1 MFYDFLR
8 NERIFISSKCEII
21 VIGFNFGIIMLRI
34 RVSCILEIVLNVV
47 VPLLNVACSRLILL
61 VQNPQGSYTLGPH
74 AVGYLKKTKMVWWN
88 NLVKAIFI
96 AWESIHWIGKT
107 HMHMNCT
114 RAIKWVLI
122 NGRML
127 KLFYRISAACGTT
140 NEGHSWVMYFIWWSS
155 IVFCEFKPKRFVY
168 VLKMNSINS
177 YKINAK
183 LK

>member
-74 AVGYLKKTKMVWWN
+74 AVGYLKK
-88 NLVKAIFI
+88 L
-96 AWESIHWIGKT
+96 
-107 HMHMNCT
+107 
-114 RAIKWVLI
+114 KWC
-122 NGRML
+122 GR
-127 KLFYRISAACGTT
+127 I
-140 NEGHSWVMYFIWWSS
+140 I
-155 IVFCEFKPKRFVY
+155 
-168 VLKMNSINS
+168 
-177 YKINAK
+177 
-183 LK
+183 